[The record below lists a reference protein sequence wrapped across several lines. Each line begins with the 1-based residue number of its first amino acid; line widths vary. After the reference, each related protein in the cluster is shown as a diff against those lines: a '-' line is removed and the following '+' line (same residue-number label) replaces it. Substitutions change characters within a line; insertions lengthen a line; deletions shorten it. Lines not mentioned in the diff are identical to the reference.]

1 MSGNEEPTSLS
12 SVGGKEEATH
22 GSSDG
27 DDRGGAILAACAS
40 LGVVAGRAESA
51 GSGVGGGYAARAI
64 SDGGE
69 DAEGAEGAGS
79 KGNMDD
85 AESTSSDGGDG
96 GAEVASSE
104 GGGEN
109 AESMSSKSGRTNL
122 VCACAP
128 ACARVGGKHG

>member
-69 DAEGAEGAGS
+69 DAEGAGS

-96 GAEVASSE
+96 GAEVASGE
-104 GGGEN
+104 GGTK
-109 AESMSSKSGRTNL
+109 AVVKTPR
-122 VCACAP
+122 A
-128 ACARVGGKHG
+128 